1 MDDLVAFRA
10 VFERF
15 PAGIKGAFV
24 LRGADG
30 MPHQVRIDGVT
41 LAECGG
47 RSVQPVPISAAVIEV
62 APTLDT
68 FVPFEVPTMDLGPG
82 WYQLTCD
89 VQIDGVPDVIRP
101 GSRFV
106 MAWPRSTVRR
116 GSVQLDEKAGEVLLV
131 AMDCMGDSV
140 RIAYGAGS
148 PPTVKLSVDG
158 GPHPVLDVEHDA
170 DVGAGRIVAYPV
182 LRQHERMSI
191 EIRGHDP
198 VVVTLP

>member
-1 MDDLVAFRA
+1 VEDPVAFRA

-15 PAGIKGAFV
+15 PASIKGAFV

-30 MPHQVRIDGVT
+30 MPHQVRIDGAT
-41 LAECGG
+41 LAECAGQ
-47 RSVQPVPISAAVIEV
+47 VAQPVPISAAVIEV

-68 FVPFEVPTMDLGPG
+68 FVPFEVPTMELGPG

-89 VQIDGVPDVIRP
+89 VQIDGVPEVIRP

-106 MAWPRSTVRR
+106 VAWPRSAVRR

-131 AMDCMGDSV
+131 SMDCMGDRV

-148 PPTVKLSVDG
+148 SPAVKLSVDG
-158 GPHPVLDVEHDA
+158 GPHPVLDVEHDE
-170 DVGAGRIVAYPV
+170 DLGAGRIVGYPV
-182 LRQHERMSI
+182 LRQQERMSI
-191 EIRGHDP
+191 EVRGHDP
-198 VVVTLP
+198 VVVMLP